1 MATSPASPAVAAR
14 DRPVRSYEI
23 DWLRV
28 LLTLLI
34 FLYHS
39 SRPYN
44 LMENWHVKDPVLSM
58 GFDVPQVVFGIWAM
72 ASFFLL
78 SGISSYYS
86 LKARGAREFLRSR
99 FLRLAVPLIGLGWFV
114 LSPPQVY
121 IERITGT
128 GYNTVPFSGTFWQFI
143 PEYFRGLYGRG
154 GSFALTGMH
163 LWYLWWLFILSVIA
177 LPLFLWLNGGAGR
190 RLVNRLAGWVQ
201 RPGIIL
207 LPGLAL
213 GFFEVL
219 RPKGYPW
226 DVAEGG
232 WYVLSYLLLLVF
244 SYVLGMDERFGQA
257 VDRDKGLALGVAVV
271 ADVLF
276 TVYFLGDVLE
286 GFPRIFGAVPA
297 FVWPEVRAFCAWCSM
312 MALLGYAR
320 KYLRAAKPILAY
332 ASQAVLPFYMLHQ
345 TVIVIIAY
353 FIRGWTLPV
362 GLKYLFVV
370 CSTFAAAMG
379 LYEFAIRRNRVLR
392 FLFGMS
398 R

>member
-1 MATSPASPAVAAR
+1 MATPSVPPSATESVRPA
-14 DRPVRSYEI
+14 RSYEI

-44 LMENWHVKDPVLSM
+44 LMENWHFKDRVLSL
-58 GFDVPQVVFGIWAM
+58 GFDVPQVVFGLWAM
-72 ASFFLL
+72 ASFFLV
-78 SGISSYYS
+78 SGISSYFS
-86 LKARGAREFLRSR
+86 LKARGGVQFLRSR

-128 GYNTVPFSGTFWQFI
+128 LYNTVPFSGTFWQFI
-143 PEYFRGLYGRG
+143 PEYFRGLYGQG

-163 LWYLWWLFILSVIA
+163 LWYLFWLFILSVVA
-177 LPLFLWLNGGAGR
+177 LPVFLWLNSRTGR
-190 RLVNRLAGWVQ
+190 NVVNRLAQWAL
-201 RPGIIL
+201 RPGVIL
-207 LPGLAL
+207 LPGLL
-213 GFFEVL
+213 LWVFEVL
-219 RPKGYPW
+219 QPTGYPW
-226 DVAEGG
+226 GVQEGG
-232 WYVLSYLLLLVF
+232 WYILSYLLILIF

-257 VDRDKGLALGVAVV
+257 IDRNKRLALVLAVV
-271 ADVLF
+271 TDVLF
-276 TVYFLGDVLE
+276 IVHALAGLLPE
-286 GFPRIFGAVPA
+286 FPQLLAGG
-297 FVWPEVRAFCAWCSM
+297 PEPIWQVVRVFCAWCSFI
-312 MALLGYAR
+312 AILGYAR
-320 KYLRAAKPILAY
+320 QYLRSPKPILAY

-353 FIRGWTLPV
+353 FIRGWALPV

-370 CSTFAAAMG
+370 CFTFAFCMG
-379 LYEFAIRRNRVLR
+379 LYEFVIRRNHLLR

-398 R
+398 G

>member
-1 MATSPASPAVAAR
+1 MATPQSSPAGKP
-14 DRPVRSYEI
+14 DRPPRSYEI

-44 LMENWHVKDPVLSM
+44 LMENWHFKDPVLSL
-58 GFDVPQVVFGIWAM
+58 GFDVPQVIFGLWAM
-72 ASFFLL
+72 ASFFLI
-78 SGISSYYS
+78 SGISSYFS
-86 LKARGAREFLRSR
+86 LKARGGVQFLRSR
-99 FLRLAVPLIGLGWFV
+99 FLRLAVPLIGVGWFV

-128 GYNTVPFSGTFWQFI
+128 LYNTTPFSGTFLQFI
-143 PEYFRGLYGRG
+143 PEYFRGIYGRG

-163 LWYLWWLFILSVIA
+163 LWYLYWLFILSVVA
-177 LPLFLWLNGGAGR
+177 LPLFVWLNGGAGR
-190 RLVNRLAGWVQ
+190 RLVSRLAQWAQ
-201 RPGIIL
+201 RRGAIL

-213 GFFEVL
+213 CVFEVL
-219 RPKGYPW
+219 QPKGYPW
-226 DVAEGG
+226 EVREGG
-232 WYVLSYLLLLVF
+232 WYILSYLLVLIF
-244 SYVLGMDERFGQA
+244 GYVWAMDERFGQA
-257 VDRDKGLALGVAVV
+257 VDRDKGLALGVALVT
-271 ADVLF
+271 DVLF
-276 TVYFLGDVLE
+276 MVNALPDVMPEL
-286 GFPRIFGAVPA
+286 PRLFGGVPA
-297 FVWPEVRAFCAWCSM
+297 SIWTVVRTVCAWSAM

-320 KYLRAAKPILAY
+320 KYLRASTPLLAY
-332 ASQAVLPFYMLHQ
+332 LAPAVLPFYMLHQ

-353 FIRGWTLPV
+353 FIRGWALAV

-370 CSTFAAAMG
+370 VVTFALNMV

-398 R
+398 G

>member
-1 MATSPASPAVAAR
+1 MATSSASPAAAIR
-14 DRPVRSYEI
+14 DRPARSYEI

-44 LMENWHVKDPVLSM
+44 LMENWHVKDAVLSI

-72 ASFFLL
+72 ASFFLI

-86 LKARGAREFLRSR
+86 LKARGAWEFLHSR

-128 GYNTVPFSGTFWQFI
+128 GYNTSPFSGTFWQFI
-143 PEYFRGLYGRG
+143 PEYFRGLYGLG

-163 LWYLWWLFILSVIA
+163 LWYLFWLFILSVVA
-177 LPLFLWLNGGAGR
+177 LPLFVWLNGSSGR
-190 RLVNRLAGWVQ
+190 RLVNRLAECVQ
-201 RPGIIL
+201 RRGIIL
-207 LPGLAL
+207 LAGLAL
-213 GFFEVL
+213 GVFEVL
-219 RPKGYPW
+219 KPTGWPW
-226 DVAEGG
+226 GVEEGG
-232 WYVLSYLLLLVF
+232 WYILSYLLLLIF
-244 SYVLGMDERFGQA
+244 SYVLAMDDRFGQA
-257 VDRDKGLALGVAVV
+257 IDRDKGLALGAAIVT
-271 ADVLF
+271 DVLF
-276 TVYFLGDVLE
+276 AVNFLGDVLE
-286 GFPRIFGAVPA
+286 GFPRVFAAVPA
-297 FVWPEVRAFCAWCSM
+297 FVWPEVRAFCAWCCM

-320 KYLRAAKPILAY
+320 KYLRAPKPILAY

-353 FIRGWTLPV
+353 FIRGWALAI

-370 CSTFAAAMG
+370 GVTFAFNMG
-379 LYEFAIRRNRVLR
+379 LYEFVIRRHRVLR

-398 R
+398 G